1 MQPHYMKRTTRQ
13 ISHGGPYSD
22 DLAVASLVKKA
33 RSMEQFRAYAYADT
47 DNQI

>member
-22 DLAVASLVKKA
+22 DFASLVKKA
-33 RSMEQFRAYAYADT
+33 RPMEQFRAYAYAGT